1 MKRSREQVP
10 SNDSAIK
17 QVTGGKVF
25 YDCTYP
31 GCKVR
36 AHNQHNLDKHIIS
49 HIEKD
54 NKKKDKNNDMKI

>member
-10 SNDSAIK
+10 SNDFAIK
-17 QVTGGKVF
+17 QVASGKIF

-31 GCKVR
+31 GCKIR

-54 NKKKDKNNDMKI
+54 NNKKDKKM

>member
-1 MKRSREQVP
+1 MKRSRDEN
-10 SNDSAIK
+10 STNDIAIK
-17 QVTGGKVF
+17 QITGGKVF
-25 YDCTYP
+25 YDCAYP

-54 NKKKDKNNDMKI
+54 NKNKNKNNDMKI